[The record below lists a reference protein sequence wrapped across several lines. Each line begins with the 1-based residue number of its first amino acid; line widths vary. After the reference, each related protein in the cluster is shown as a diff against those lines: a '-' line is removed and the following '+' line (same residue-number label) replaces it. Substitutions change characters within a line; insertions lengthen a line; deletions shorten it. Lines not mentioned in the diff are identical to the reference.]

1 MVTKLTHR
9 RLAAQRIAGRNFESP
24 TEVVSWM
31 GAIQAQ
37 DYASSLW
44 AIGLRTREA
53 TRAAVEQAI
62 VERRIVRTWPMRG
75 TLHFVAAEDVC
86 WMSALMTPRVIAASK
101 ARLQREFELDDAV
114 LARCRKVLVKALR
127 DGQPLT
133 RSELYAALERAGI
146 ATARQ
151 RGIHITGRL
160 AQEGLLCL
168 GPRAD
173 KQPTFVLLDEWIIN
187 HHTMERDQALAELA
201 RRYFLSHGPATT
213 QDFAWW
219 SGLTLKDVRLA
230 IQLAG
235 TDLEQETIDD
245 RVYLHAGDAGATSE
259 ELRAPQLLPAF
270 DEYLIAY
277 KDRGASLEA
286 RHVRQVVGVNG
297 LFNPSLVI
305 DGRIVGTWKRGLD
318 PAGIVIELDPFR
330 ALLKKEFKALDSV
343 ARRYGDFMGMPVRLQ
358 RVPDKP
364 GGKVRP

>member
-1 MVTKLTHR
+1 MNTRGISRIAQL
-9 RLAAQRIAGRNFESP
+9 RLQRQRIAGAKFDTP
-24 TEVVSWM
+24 AEVVAWL

-75 TLHFVAAEDVC
+75 TLHFVAAEDVR
-86 WMSALMTPRVIAASK
+86 WMSALMTPRVIASSQ
-101 ARLQREFELDDAV
+101 ARLLREFELDDAV
-114 LARCRKVLVKALR
+114 LACCRKVLVKALR
-127 DGQPLT
+127 DGQSLT
-133 RSELYAALERAGI
+133 RSDLYATLEKAGI
-146 ATARQ
+146 ATGKQ

-173 KQPTFVLLDEWIIN
+173 KQPTFVLLDEWVVA
-187 HHTMERDQALAELA
+187 HRAMEREQALAELA
-201 RRYFLSHGPATT
+201 RRYFRSHGPATV

-235 TDLEQETIDD
+235 TDLEQETIDG
-245 RVYLHAGDAGATSE
+245 RVYLHADVASATGE

-270 DEYLIAY
+270 DEYLVAY
-277 KDRGASLEA
+277 RDRSDALDA
-286 RHVRQVVGVNG
+286 RFSRQVIGING
-297 LFNPSLVI
+297 LFNASLVI
-305 DGRIVGTWKRGLD
+305 DGRIVGTWKRSLD
-318 PAGIVIELDPFR
+318 PTGIVIELSPFR
-330 ALLKKEFKALDSV
+330 ALPRKELKALDNV
-343 ARRYGDFMGMPVRLQ
+343 TRRYGDFMDMPVRLQ
-358 RVPDKP
+358 QAE
-364 GGKVRP
+364 